1 MAKANR
7 DNLTL
12 VKPSHLT
19 HDVTA
24 FLIAKQAQGVSP
36 RYLDFLRDELR
47 FFGEFLA
54 DKGVDAVESV
64 TATHIRQYL
73 IKLGER
79 RNAGGCHCAFRAITD
94 RNTVF
99 LNFDRLWCIIS
110 GMDEK
115 RSHEAKDWKEGRR
128 LRAWE
133 LYQAGWKQV
142 AIAEALGVTPGA
154 VSQWLK

>member
-1 MAKANR
+1 MAKANH

-54 DKGVDAVESV
+54 DKGWAAVE
-64 TATHIRQYL
+64 
-73 IKLGER
+73 
-79 RNAGGCHCAFRAITD
+79 
-94 RNTVF
+94 
-99 LNFDRLWCIIS
+99 
-110 GMDEK
+110 
-115 RSHEAKDWKEGRR
+115 R
-128 LRAWE
+128 LR
-133 LYQAGWKQV
+133 GRN
-142 AIAEALGVTPGA
+142 GA
-154 VSQWLK
+154 RKLVECWRS